1 MHTNIITEVIMP
13 RKPYDQPRR
22 IQVTVSDTL
31 YITLLNHAHRL
42 NLPVSSYV
50 NLILS
55 GVVEWKY
62 KISAGEFI
70 PDARAAAFKQPAI
83 SDRMNNLNHKP
94 TPEPMSDDTVDQ
106 ACFKSYRDDGG
117 QINNIKAWIEAGK
130 PAPEQNR

>member
-1 MHTNIITEVIMP
+1 MVRRLTEP
-13 RKPYDQPRR
+13 RASRYAKQLNEPRR
-22 IQVTVSDTL
+22 ILVTVSDAL
-31 YITLLNHAHRL
+31 YMAIWQKASQLQMPLSTVA
-42 NLPVSSYV
+42 

-55 GVVEWKY
+55 NEIDWHYRSQTVAV
-62 KISAGEFI
+62 
-70 PDARAAAFKQPAI
+70 PMPTI

-94 TPEPMSDDTVDQ
+94 TPEPMSDDAVDQ

>member
-1 MHTNIITEVIMP
+1 
-13 RKPYDQPRR
+13 
-22 IQVTVSDTL
+22 
-31 YITLLNHAHRL
+31 
-42 NLPVSSYV
+42 V

>member
-1 MHTNIITEVIMP
+1 MHINTITEAIMP

-130 PAPEQNR
+130 PAPEQNQ